1 MDSATN
7 KKLFPDFSDAPVV
20 FESVPSSSKADFQV
34 AGGVWESL
42 LKEPAF
48 EAQLREWIDKIASER
63 LQSRMAEIEKQARD
77 AAHLVGMKE
86 GLEHGTQAM
95 QSALQTLQSMTQ
107 ELVVEKQKL
116 LHSHEETFCDTFFN
130 VLEQLA
136 VPDAKDWS
144 RHIEAVLSKYSIEF
158 GERARVEVC
167 VSPQAWAQLQAAGA
181 VSAEGLRWSTRVDE
195 NLAPGKIRF
204 DFGGVG
210 MDLSALEQV
219 QEWKA
224 AAKARFQK
232 AG

>member
-1 MDSATN
+1 MDSAKT

-20 FESVPSSSKADFQV
+20 FENVPSSSKADFQV

-63 LQSRMAEIEKQARD
+63 LQSRMAEIENQARE
-77 AAHLVGMKE
+77 AAHQAGMKA
-86 GLEHGTQAM
+86 GLEQGAQAI
-95 QSALQTLQSMTQ
+95 QSALQTLQAMTQ
-107 ELVVEKQKL
+107 ELVAQKQKL
-116 LHSHEETFCDTFFN
+116 LHSHEEVFCDTFFN

-136 VPDAKDWS
+136 VPDAADWN
-144 RHIEAVLSKYSIEF
+144 RHIEAVLTKYSIEF

-181 VSAEGLRWSTRVDE
+181 VAAEGLRWVTRVDE
-195 NLAPGKIRF
+195 TLPPGKVRF

>member
-1 MDSATN
+1 MDSAKN

-20 FESVPSSSKADFQV
+20 FENVPSSSKGDFQV

-77 AAHLVGMKE
+77 AAYLVGMKE
-86 GLEHGTQAM
+86 GLEQGAQAV
-95 QSALQTLQSMTQ
+95 QGALQTLQTMTQ
-107 ELVVEKQKL
+107 ELVAQKQKL

-136 VPDAKDWS
+136 VPDAADWS
-144 RHIEAVLSKYSIEF
+144 RHIEAVLTKYSIEF

-181 VSAEGLRWSTRVDE
+181 LAAEGLRWVTRVDE
-195 NLAPGKIRF
+195 TLAPGKVRF